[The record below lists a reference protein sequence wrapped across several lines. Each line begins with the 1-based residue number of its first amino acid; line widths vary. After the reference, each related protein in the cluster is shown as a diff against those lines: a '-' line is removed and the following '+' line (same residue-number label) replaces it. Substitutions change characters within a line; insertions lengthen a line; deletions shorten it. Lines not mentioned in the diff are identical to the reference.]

1 MTDCKEILS
10 MLTSPE
16 SDVLREGAYLAG
28 EAHCDDAV
36 PLLVEM
42 LKSSNIGV
50 QEAADNALRMI
61 GGKEAVSGVI
71 PLLQSDEAPVRNG
84 SMDIL
89 RALGGNELQLIIP
102 LLKDE
107 DVDLRIFA
115 SDILGSAGNV
125 MAVAPLCEALLKD
138 PEVNVRY
145 QAAVSLGNL
154 GLPEA
159 AKCLNQ
165 AMRDE
170 EWVQYSVIEALSKI
184 GHASSVDAMVKAM
197 SHSSELVVSMII
209 DALGEMGNVKA
220 VTLLLQRMESSPT
233 ALRNK
238 IVKSIVNILGAKLVN
253 LLPKAERE
261 NFRVYLLVALED
273 EDIEVQDAAILGLAA
288 MGGDDAAAGVF
299 SIASKLDPDKD
310 QDRLEHILESLSRM
324 GLTEVL
330 RLAIMDPEPA
340 KALLAVETLARVSA
354 PEVEEVLSQAFW
366 SNDVVVQRGI
376 VAVLARIAGPAS
388 TDFFVDI
395 LARHNDGKVL
405 KSAASFLGQ
414 KLRYAP
420 AAESL
425 FALLDH
431 QYDDVKEAALEAC
444 VAIDGS
450 EMQTRFQQL
459 FKGIDPLKRLMA
471 VYALGKM
478 DAAGNIDL
486 LKTALGDE
494 NAEIRKHAL
503 EAVASLCHDSE
514 VWLELLVSRL
524 LDENRDVRQTVVEI
538 MGQCFSES
546 VIPHLL
552 HALHDDDDWV
562 KVRALEVLG
571 QHRVAQA
578 IPEVVGLLENPNKL
592 VTIRTIECLGSIGG
606 TSAFRA
612 LLAVSGSEDFEI
624 MEAAEAAIARL
635 QDEQE
640 REI

>member
-10 MLTSPE
+10 MLRSPE

-28 EAHCDDAV
+28 EAHCEDAV

-71 PLLQSDEAPVRNG
+71 PLLKSDEAPVRNG
-84 SMDIL
+84 AMDIL
-89 RALGGNELQLIIP
+89 RALGGQELQLLIP
-102 LLKDE
+102 LLRDE
-107 DVDLRIFA
+107 DVDIRIFA

-145 QAAVSLGNL
+145 QAAVSLGSL
-154 GLPEA
+154 GLPDA

-170 EWVQYSVIEALSKI
+170 EWVQYSVIEALAKI

-197 SHSSELVVSMII
+197 AHSSELVVSMII
-209 DALGEMGNVKA
+209 DALGDMGNVKA
-220 VTLLLQRMESSPT
+220 VTLLLKRIESSPT
-233 ALRNK
+233 ALCNK
-238 IVKSIVNILGAKLVN
+238 IVKAIVKILGAKLVN
-253 LLPKAERE
+253 LLPKTERE
-261 NFRVYLLVALED
+261 NFREYLLVALED
-273 EDIEVQDAAILGLAA
+273 EDEEVQDAAILGLAV
-288 MGGDDAAAGVF
+288 MGGDDAASGVF

-310 QDRLEHILESLSRM
+310 QDRLERILESLAQM
-324 GLTEVL
+324 GVTAVL
-330 RLAIMDPEPA
+330 RQAMQGEDQTA
-340 KALLAVETLARVSA
+340 ALLAVETLSRVSS
-354 PEVEEVLSQAFW
+354 PEVEKLLTDTFW
-366 SNDVVVQRGI
+366 KNQVVVQRSI
-376 VAVLARIAGPAS
+376 IAVLARIAGPGAVG
-388 TDFFVDI
+388 FFMDI
-395 LARHNDGKVL
+395 LDKHNDGKVL

-414 KLRYAP
+414 KLRHAP
-420 AAESL
+420 AADAL

-431 QYDDVKEAALEAC
+431 VYDDVKEAALDAC
-444 VAIDGS
+444 VAIDGT
-450 EMQTRFQQL
+450 EMQKRFQLL
-459 FKGIDPLKRLMA
+459 FAGIDPLKRLMA

-478 DAAGNIDL
+478 DPAGNIDI
-486 LKTALGDE
+486 LKAALEDE
-494 NAEIRKHAL
+494 SPEIRKHAL
-503 EAVASLCHDSE
+503 EAVASLCQNSE

-524 LDENRDVRQTVVEI
+524 RDENRDVRQTVVEI
-538 MGQCFSES
+538 MGQCFSTAAT
-546 VIPHLL
+546 PHLL

-571 QHRVAQA
+571 QHKVAEA
-578 IPEVVGLLENPNKL
+578 IPEVVELLEDPNKL
-592 VTIRTIECLGSIGG
+592 VIIRAIECMGSIGG

-612 LLAVSGSEDFEI
+612 LLTVSGSEDYEI
-624 MEAAEAAIARL
+624 MEAAEAAIAKI

>member
-1 MTDCKEILS
+1 MSDCKEILS

-28 EAHCDDAV
+28 EAHCEDAV

-84 SMDIL
+84 AMDIL
-89 RALGGNELQLIIP
+89 RALGGNELQLLIP

-238 IVKSIVNILGAKLVN
+238 IIKAIVNILGAKLVN
-253 LLPKAERE
+253 LLPKTERE
-261 NFRVYLLVALED
+261 NFREYLLVALED
-273 EDIEVQDAAILGLAA
+273 EEVEVQDAAILGLAA

-310 QDRLEHILESLSRM
+310 QDRLERILESLSRM
-324 GLTEVL
+324 GVTGVL
-330 RLAIMDPEPA
+330 RQALGSGDQA
-340 KALLAVETLARVSA
+340 KALIAVETLARVSA
-354 PEVEEVLSQAFW
+354 PEVEEVLTNAFW
-366 SNDVVVQRGI
+366 QNEVTVQRSI
-376 VAVLARIAGPAS
+376 IAVLARIAGPGAVG
-388 TDFFVDI
+388 FFMDI
-395 LARHNDGKVL
+395 LNKHGDGKVL
-405 KSAASFLGQ
+405 KCAASFLGP
-414 KLRYAP
+414 KLRHAP
-420 AAESL
+420 ASDML

-431 QYDDVKEAALEAC
+431 KYDDVKEAALEAC
-444 VAIDGS
+444 VAIDGP
-450 EMQTRFQQL
+450 EMQERFQRL
-459 FKGIDPLKRLMA
+459 YLGIDPLKRLMA
-471 VYALGKM
+471 VYALGKI
-478 DAAGNIDL
+478 DAAGNIDI
-486 LKTALGDE
+486 LKSALEDE
-494 NAEIRKHAL
+494 SPEIRKHAL
-503 EAVASLCHDSE
+503 EAVASLCYDSE
-514 VWLELLVSRL
+514 VWLDLLASRL

-538 MGQCFSES
+538 MGQCFSPAT
-546 VIPHLL
+546 VPHLI

-571 QHRVAQA
+571 QHKVLEA
-578 IPEVVGLLENPNKL
+578 IPEIVGLLENPNKL

-612 LLAVSGSEDFEI
+612 LLAVSGSEDYEI
-624 MEAAEAAIARL
+624 MEAAEAAITRI
-635 QDEQE
+635 QEEQE